1 MLADERH
8 QRIRA
13 LVATLGRV
21 ATDRIAADLGVSRET
36 VRRDLVELEA
46 RGALRRVHG
55 GVLAPRPAAEP
66 PLAERSRI
74 RLREKQAIARAA
86 ALKIEPGQ
94 TLFLDAGS
102 TVSELAAVLAT
113 LTGLTIVTN
122 SFEVAGRI
130 AMAGADTRGL
140 EVIQLGGRVVPGAGA
155 TLGAATIAEALR
167 HHADWALLSP
177 VAVDAGAGATSHDH
191 DEAELARAMTAR
203 ADRVAIL
210 ADHAKIG
217 QRSRVGYCPAERIDL
232 LVTDARARDLPALE
246 ALTDLVGEVVIA

>member
-1 MLADERH
+1 M
-8 QRIRA
+8 
-13 LVATLGRV
+13 
-21 ATDRIAADLGVSRET
+21 
-36 VRRDLVELEA
+36 
-46 RGALRRVHG
+46 
-55 GVLAPRPAAEP
+55 
-66 PLAERSRI
+66 
-74 RLREKQAIARAA
+74 
-86 ALKIEPGQ
+86 
-94 TLFLDAGS
+94 
-102 TVSELAAVLAT
+102 
-113 LTGLTIVTN
+113 
-122 SFEVAGRI
+122 
-130 AMAGADTRGL
+130 RGL

-232 LVTDARARDLPALE
+232 LVTDTRARDLPALE
-246 ALTDLVGEVVIA
+246 ALIDLVGEVVIA